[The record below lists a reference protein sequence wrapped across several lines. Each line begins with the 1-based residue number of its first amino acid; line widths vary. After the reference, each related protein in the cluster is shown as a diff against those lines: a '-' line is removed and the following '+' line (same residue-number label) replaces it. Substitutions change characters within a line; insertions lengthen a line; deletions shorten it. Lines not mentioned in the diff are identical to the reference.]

1 MAAYFAFETLAG
13 ALMHLVVLGL
23 VMGAALGIVGGTIG
37 RGPSMARRLLLAG
50 RKD

>member
-1 MAAYFAFETLAG
+1 MAAYFAFETLAR
-13 ALMHLVVLGL
+13 ALMHLVVGL